1 MKRRERLFDSVI
13 IKQNLA
19 YAAFL
24 LVAIILFAVFASQCI
39 QAIEKEVQHSNA
51 IALENMRYR
60 IDGYAADV
68 RSLSGTMT
76 LDTRV
81 QGIVNSDRYEDIS
94 KVELSALQKE
104 YVQYTLLHDRLN
116 EFFVYFP
123 HMGLWMRN
131 RQANVDYA
139 REGSAAY
146 AGMLSQYSFSPEAW
160 AEIVGG
166 RHYGTNLFSIQ
177 GGDGKNWLVM
187 VRTLHYPSYTTR
199 FANLVVVLGWE
210 DVTGTTLDTDNGTV
224 FIYSRA
230 TENLVSP
237 EEKDWSAVTALPEL
251 SGDESF
257 GTVDLLFEGKDSIVS
272 YSVSEVDDRVY
283 GLVVARSSFLG
294 IIPVL
299 TATFVGFCVLY
310 VLISLSLVLVSVIR
324 HYRWM
329 RSISEVLRG
338 HRQPDWM
345 PQGNEYQQITAS
357 ISSLVHENAEAVN
370 QTNEQHLAV
379 RKSLLRQLVY
389 ISDPLRLPSHVILS
403 RYGIVFPSGTFLIV
417 AVRPQEVMDNADM
430 LVTELLEQSLAGEG
444 RTIYTLYE
452 NNMLV
457 CIVNA
462 QTEGPELIAQAY
474 AATQQVM
481 DKLAKQYRLPGH
493 AAISDAVSEPGLLNA
508 AFQQATRVFEYLQ
521 SAPETPVTCYPE
533 INALP
538 ADTLLKYSVET
549 DKQLYASVTQGDFA
563 AAYAVVSDTLERN
576 SRNVYS
582 DEAMMYLTSNILNTI
597 VCAADAALQDQWS
610 PPDEKYLSDIYAQRT
625 IDGLR
630 ATLRDMLRDICEMI
644 SRHQAEQRSR
654 KTWETFHRVLEYVQ
668 ANYTDM
674 NLSVSGIAEDMN
686 LSTTALSKMFKTEQ
700 GENLSAYIGR
710 LRLEKAKAMILEGGK
725 LEDIA
730 AGCGFGSQRTFLRVF
745 KQAEGLTPTQYR
757 QDTLQREHKKDK
769 DNR

>member
-24 LVAIILFAVFASQCI
+24 LVAIILFAGFASKCI
-39 QAIEKEVQHSNA
+39 QAIENEVQHSNA

-60 IDGYAADV
+60 IDGYAADI
-68 RSLSGTMT
+68 RSLSGTMV

-81 QGIVNSDRYEDIS
+81 QGIINSDSYEEIS

-123 HMGLWMRN
+123 HVGLCMRN
-131 RQANVDYA
+131 QQANVDYA
-139 REGSAAY
+139 REGSAAHADMIARY
-146 AGMLSQYSFSPEAW
+146 GFSMEAW
-160 AEIVGG
+160 AEIVSR

-177 GGDGKNWLVM
+177 GADGKNWLVM

-199 FANLVVVLGWE
+199 FANLVVVLDWE
-210 DVTGTTLDTDNGTV
+210 DVTGATLDTENGTV

-230 TENLVSP
+230 TGTLVSP
-237 EEKDWSAVTALPEL
+237 EEKDWSEVTALPEL
-251 SGDESF
+251 SGDENF

-272 YSVSEVDDRVY
+272 YSVSEVDDRGY

-294 IIPVL
+294 IIPAL
-299 TATFVGFCVLY
+299 TATFVSFCVLY
-310 VLISLSLVLVSVIR
+310 VVISLSMVLVSVIR

-329 RSISEVLRG
+329 RSISEALSG
-338 HRQPDWM
+338 HKQPEWM
-345 PQGNEYQQITAS
+345 PEGNEYQQISAS
-357 ISSLVHENAEAVN
+357 ISSLVHENAEAVS

-389 ISDPLRLPSHVILS
+389 ISDPMRLPSPVILS
-403 RYGIVFPSGTFLIV
+403 RYGIVFSGNAFLIV
-417 AVRPQEVMDNADM
+417 AVRLQDVIDNADV
-430 LVTELLEQSLAGEG
+430 LATELLEQSLAEQGQ
-444 RTIYTLYE
+444 TTFSLYE
-452 NNMLV
+452 NNMLI

-462 QTEGPELIAQAY
+462 QKEPGLIARVHTAV
-474 AATQQVM
+474 QQVV
-481 DKLAKQYRLPGH
+481 DKMTRQYRLPGC
-493 AAISDAVSEPGLLNA
+493 AAISDVVSGAGMLNA
-508 AFQQATRVFEYLQ
+508 AFQQVTRVFEYLQ
-521 SAPETPVTCYPE
+521 STPDTLVACYPQ

-549 DKQLYASVTQGDFA
+549 DRQLYASVTQGDFA

-597 VCAADAALQDQWS
+597 VCAADAALQDQWT
-610 PPDEKYLSDIYAQRT
+610 PPDEKYLAEIYAQRNMEAQR
-625 IDGLR
+625 D
-630 ATLRDMLRDICEMI
+630 TLREMLREICEMI
-644 SRHQAEQRSR
+644 SRHQAEQRTR
-654 KTWETFHRVLEYVQ
+654 KTWEAFHRVLEYVQ

-686 LSTTALSKMFKTEQ
+686 LSTAALSRMFKTEQ
-700 GENLSAYIGR
+700 GENLSSYIGR
-710 LRLEKAKAMILEGGK
+710 LRLEKAKAMIMEGGK
-725 LEDIA
+725 LEEIA
-730 AGCGFGSQRTFLRVF
+730 AQCGFGSQRTFLRVF

-757 QDTLQREHKKDK
+757 QDAQQREHSR